1 MMEALGTLA
10 SAALGLSTPQ
20 EKKGQA
26 KRGRADVPE
35 ARADD
40 LVVADE
46 EEGVFPSAPRRVN
59 AKHARGAKVRKKRKA
74 REDDLEELEERR
86 LPRRP
91 SGVKPKRARSPQ
103 SRKRKALR
111 EDDVEGF
118 ELDDEWLELDDEDL
132 VTPPPRNANLR
143 PRSRGSSGSREKRAR
158 VDDAMMVHLTPE
170 HRNVIIFTAFVAAQ
184 KALEARGRQRF
195 SEKDISELLGRL
207 RVQIGDPDLTWDSVR
222 RRVNRMRDKET
233 FARAP
238 GSGRK
243 TTMTPLV
250 QEAAKEV
257 SRLHRGDI
265 SGNEMYHQVKAKVG
279 SPAMCG
285 KSTFYRMVQGPKF
298 KRRRV
303 RYRPK
308 LTDQH
313 KKNRVAFATEML
325 HADADLEGRIVFVD
339 EKRFEVV
346 TGGTLLLAAEDPTPE
361 RAIQS
366 RTNPL
371 FVMVLV
377 GVMKPRGR
385 FGGVVGRH
393 AFVDDTFAAKNSK
406 RREKGTL
413 ELKAVNVSGPT
424 YLAAWRTLF
433 ANLKE
438 HIAGGRLE
446 APTADKPLFFQDDN
460 AKPHRAKI
468 DGRLVGELICDMGLK
483 EFGIHILPLEPRQPA
498 QSPDTNP
505 LDTFVFRKMAVVYR
519 RVRAESLVKYLMEG
533 PRRHVDADEVVV
545 EELLVA
551 GDSEGLED
559 DPEEFDDAEP
569 ENEFLVKQVP
579 LRCGAS
585 RFKRNGS
592 DAPAKC
598 PGCQKIVRD
607 SDATATQCDMR
618 DSWWHAD
625 CTLKLVGKPGH
636 ERATDPTTVEEDEQ
650 WVCPQC
656 AYHLCRSDSRK
667 RDLCLKCGK
676 PSARSGDAGHDM
688 VMCDGKYCG
697 LFHRNCVNYDEEV
710 EQEEGHEKW
719 YCLACSLLTDDE
731 GDDDVEGGDDEGEDV
746 PTIEEHWC
754 HENSVQGVLA
764 AIDKAL
770 ALMSREAFERGF
782 ESRRVFLE
790 KIVAADGR
798 NDYDMHYRGERKRK
812 AKEAERLTQ
821 AAAIVN
827 N

>member
-1 MMEALGTLA
+1 MEALGVLA
-10 SAALGLSTPQ
+10 SAALGLSAASGKKTP
-20 EKKGQA
+20 A
-26 KRGRADVPE
+26 KRR
-35 ARADD
+35 RADD
-40 LVVADE
+40 PEVRTASSMVPDNEQEVL
-46 EEGVFPSAPRRVN
+46 PSTPMRVS
-59 AKHARGAKVRKKRKA
+59 AKRMRGAKVQKKKKGKARDEELEEQRSPRTPSHVKAKRARGHKSRKRKA
-74 REDDLEELEERR
+74 CEDDLEEIQ
-86 LPRRP
+86 
-91 SGVKPKRARSPQ
+91 V
-103 SRKRKALR
+103 
-111 EDDVEGF
+111 
-118 ELDDEWLELDDEDL
+118 DDEDL
-132 VTPPPRNANLR
+132 VTPLPRDADAE
-143 PRSRGSSGSREKRAR
+143 PRSRGSRGDREKRAR
-158 VDDAMMVHLTPE
+158 VGDAMLEGMTAE
-170 HRNVIIFTAFVAAQ
+170 QRNTVVLAIYHSAQ
-184 KALEARGRQRF
+184 QKLRASGRERF
-195 SEKDISELLGRL
+195 STEQVAMLLD
-207 RVQIGDPDLTWDSVR
+207 QIRGATGEPDLTWHAIQL
-222 RRVNRMRDKET
+222 RVGRMLDKGSYK
-233 FARAP
+233 RAP

-250 QEAAKEV
+250 EEAAKEV

-285 KSTFYRMVQGPKF
+285 KSTFYRMVRGPKF

-325 HADADLEGRIVFVD
+325 RAHPDLERRIIFVD

-346 TGGTLLLAAEDPTPE
+346 TGGTLLLPAEDDTPQ

-377 GVMKPRGR
+377 GVMKPRDR
-385 FGGVVGRH
+385 INGVVGRH

-424 YLAAWRTLF
+424 YVAAWRTLF
-433 ANLKE
+433 TELKKQ
-438 HIAGGRLE
+438 IDSGLLE
-446 APTADKPLFFQDDN
+446 APTAQKPLFFQDDN

-468 DGRLVGELICDMGLK
+468 DGRLVSEIICEMGLK
-483 EFGIHILPLEPRQPA
+483 EFGIHIQPLEPRQPA

-533 PRRHVDADEVVV
+533 PRRRADADGAEA
-545 EELLVA
+545 EELLVV
-551 GDSEGLED
+551 GESEGPED
-559 DPEEFDDAEP
+559 DPDEFDDADP
-569 ENEFLVKQVP
+569 ENEFLVQQVP
-579 LRCGAS
+579 LRCGSS
-585 RFKRNGS
+585 RFKRDGS

-607 SDATATQCDMR
+607 SDAAATQCDMR

-625 CTLKLVGKPGH
+625 CAKKLVGKRGH
-636 ERATDPTTVEEDEQ
+636 ERATDPTTVEEDEN

-667 RDLCLKCGK
+667 RELCLKCGK
-676 PSARSGDAGHDM
+676 PSARSGNAGHDM

-697 LFHRNCVNYDEEV
+697 LFHRNCVDYDEEA
-710 EQEEGHEKW
+710 EQEEDHDKW

-731 GDDDVEGGDDEGEDV
+731 ADDDIEGGDDEGEEV

-770 ALMSREAFERGF
+770 SRMSREAFERGF
-782 ESRRVFLE
+782 ESRRVFFE
-790 KIVAADGR
+790 KIIAAEGG
-798 NDYDMHYRGERKRK
+798 NNYDMHYRGERKRK
-812 AKEAERLTQ
+812 AKEATKEAAQ
-821 AAAIVN
+821 AAQAANVN